1 MYKTM
6 KQTRKSRRGVIAFAI
21 TAVLILSAELFTSCD
36 SDDTDIPEQ
45 GYFGL
50 DYSMETAKKV
60 VMGSWKC
67 DSVYVRYDSPDVKG
81 WVRDTITNLDEYI
94 SIPNDTTYID
104 MKNGVKTTRK
114 IKSWE
119 MCGLRL
125 NWVSDRAV
133 RSSLSLLL
141 SDGDVINF
149 DEFMYAHNDLLLYV
163 YDDTVYGGS
172 ITWDGQKRIGR
183 KTTCFRKIG
192 TE

>member
-21 TAVLILSAELFTSCD
+21 TAVLILSAGLFTSCG

-45 GYFGL
+45 GHFGL
-50 DYSMETAKKV
+50 DYSMGTAQRV

-67 DSVYVRYDSPDVKG
+67 DSIHVRYLRPNDKVWIG
-81 WVRDTITNLDEYI
+81 ETITDLDEYV

-114 IKSWE
+114 IKKWE
-119 MCGLRL
+119 MCG
-125 NWVSDRAV
+125 WKGESCRAV
-133 RSSLSLLL
+133 RSCLSLIL
-141 SDGDVINF
+141 SDGNVINF
-149 DEFMYAHNDLLLYV
+149 DEFKYAHNDLLLYV
-163 YDDTVYGGS
+163 YDDTEYDDS
-172 ITWDGQKRIGR
+172 ITWKGQKRIGK